1 MWTVLLL
8 DALLIALAAGTLG
21 LAAWA
26 SQVVTNAE
34 MRTV

>member
-8 DALLIALAAGTLG
+8 DALLFALAGGTLG

-26 SQVVTNAE
+26 SQAVTKAE
-34 MRTV
+34 LRTR